1 MKQLLLGTGNL
12 LALSTGVI
20 IAIAIVAVVV
30 LLLIILVCWGISA
43 RNNFVRMRNNCE
55 EAFST
60 IDIYLKKR
68 YDLIPNLVETV
79 KGYAKHESETFEK
92 VIKAR
97 NNAVNASTTAEKIEA
112 DAQVSSAVRNMNIV
126 AERYPELKANAN
138 FLDLSNQLK
147 TIENQLAENRKY
159 YNAVVKQFNTQKD
172 IFPKSIIAGMMH
184 LEKAP
189 YFELD
194 SAEERKNVQVKF

>member
-1 MKQLLLGTGNL
+1 MNNL
-12 LALSTGVI
+12 LISTGPI
-20 IAIAIVAVVV
+20 IAIAIVAVVA
-30 LLLIILVCWGISA
+30 LLIIILLCWGVGA
-43 RNNFVRMRNNCE
+43 RNNFVKLRNNCE

-79 KGYAKHESETFEK
+79 KGYTKHENETLTA
-92 VIKAR
+92 VTQAR
-97 NNAVNASTTAEKIEA
+97 SRAVSATTTAEKIEA
-112 DAQVSSAVRNMNIV
+112 DAQVSTAIRHMNMV
-126 AERYPELKANAN
+126 AEKYPDLKASAS
-138 FLDLSNQLK
+138 FMDLSNQLK
-147 TIENQLAENRKY
+147 SIENQLADQRRY
-159 YNAVVKQFNTQKD
+159 YNAVVKKYNTEREM
-172 IFPKSIIAGMMH
+172 FPKSVIAGMMH